1 MLKSVEWKSIRD
13 EKFPLTPIT
22 LFEGLTSA
30 AESLVSKHAAER
42 ERRLQWLSS
51 TFADDEDESTE
62 PTQVSTAVSNQQD
75 CIVAWRR
82 PV

>member
-13 EKFPLTPIT
+13 GKFPLTPIT
-22 LFEGLTSA
+22 LFEYLTSG
-30 AESLVSKHAAER
+30 AESLVSKHVAEM

-62 PTQVSTAVSNQQD
+62 PTRVSTAVSNQQD
-75 CIVAWRR
+75 
-82 PV
+82 